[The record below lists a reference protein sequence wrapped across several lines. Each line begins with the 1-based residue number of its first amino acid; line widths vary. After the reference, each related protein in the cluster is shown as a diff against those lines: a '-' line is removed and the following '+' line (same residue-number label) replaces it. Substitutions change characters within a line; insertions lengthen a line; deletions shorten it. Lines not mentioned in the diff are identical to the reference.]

1 MAIGNSCD
9 RNGTIASELPIVEQI
24 PVLHRMDHSIHTVR
38 IWALTKAKQLCA
50 EWNMRS
56 FFLVENDIKL
66 CWEQLRE
73 LRVPDLVEPSLLE
86 VQDTV
91 CVALRGKVVEEIR
104 ENRSELKNT
113 ANDCIDI
120 LAEICRITSLA
131 TLSLCFPSGE
141 IWMTEI
147 KQTKANE
154 YVGYILKQ
162 VLLPVIEATTN
173 YETIGLV
180 LKILCTAWL
189 DHIYAKQVK
198 FSHVGAMNLL
208 KDFDGVADWI
218 NDCDSVLE
226 DYKDILSKHEVLRMC
241 EGVGKLLL
249 RKPDEVIPMETTPKK
264 RRRKGE
270 SKIHSPI

>member
-1 MAIGNSCD
+1 M
-9 RNGTIASELPIVEQI
+9 
-24 PVLHRMDHSIHTVR
+24 
-38 IWALTKAKQLCA
+38 KAKQLCA
-50 EWNMRS
+50 EWNMRY

-66 CWEQLRE
+66 CYEQLRE
-73 LRVPDLVEPSLLE
+73 VRLPDLVEPSLLE
-86 VQDTV
+86 VQDSV
-91 CVALRGKVVEEIR
+91 SVALRGKIVEEIR

-113 ANDCIDI
+113 SNDCIEI
-120 LAEICRITSLA
+120 LAVVCRISSLA
-131 TLSLCFPSGE
+131 TLTLCFPSGG

-154 YVGYILKQ
+154 YVAYILKQ

-173 YETIGLV
+173 METIGLV

-189 DHIYAKQVK
+189 DHIYAKKVK
-198 FSHVGAMNLL
+198 FSHIGAMNLL

-218 NDCDSVLE
+218 NDCDSVLDE
-226 DYKDILSKHEVLRMC
+226 HRDILSKHEVLRMC

-249 RKPDEVIPMETTPKK
+249 RKPDEVIPMETTPKR

-270 SKIHSPI
+270 SEFPF